1 MCAFRWAD
9 ICEWD
14 LSDWVSV
21 CVCVHDMEEM
31 DMKQYGVFGE
41 DMESITS
48 AAGVAD
54 KEWGLQRDE
63 REGAGRS
70 VLGILEEER

>member
-1 MCAFRWAD
+1 MCVMHECVLSVEQTFVNE
-9 ICEWD
+9 IC
-14 LSDWVSV
+14 LIGSVCV

-54 KEWGLQRDE
+54 KE
-63 REGAGRS
+63 
-70 VLGILEEER
+70 

>member
-1 MCAFRWAD
+1 MCVLHECVLSVEQTFVNE
-9 ICEWD
+9 IC
-14 LSDWVSV
+14 LIGSV

-54 KEWGLQRDE
+54 KE
-63 REGAGRS
+63 
-70 VLGILEEER
+70 